1 MKRTILMLFVTMLIT
16 PYLVDS
22 VVYGNPTVTKQKG
35 GTVSTDKNIGRTD
48 SVTFDFDKISNTIS
62 IGYGDETK
70 ATEVSIYKDGA
81 LIYKDTDKTNAET
94 LVNYEITDAEKGD
107 YTVVVTVNGDLKIDE
122 TVTIE
127 EGQDE

>member
-16 PYLVDS
+16 PCLVDS

-70 ATEVSIYKDGA
+70 ATEVCIYKDGA

-94 LVNYEITDAEKGD
+94 LVNYEITDTEKGD